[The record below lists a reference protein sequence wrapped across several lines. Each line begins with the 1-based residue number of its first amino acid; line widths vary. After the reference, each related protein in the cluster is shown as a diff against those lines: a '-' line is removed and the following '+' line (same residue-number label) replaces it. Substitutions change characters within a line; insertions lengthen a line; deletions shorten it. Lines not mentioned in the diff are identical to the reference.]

1 MKNFGF
7 DSNFIEKLK
16 QNNDIVSVI
25 SKYLTLTKKG
35 SQFWACCP
43 FHYEKTPSFA
53 INEHEQY
60 YHCFGCGE
68 TGDVISFVRKYENV
82 DFVKAVEI
90 LANNAGMEIP
100 EMVISENV
108 AKAKR
113 SKDKTLEINKAA
125 AKFFVGCLYSKAGE
139 KAYEYLTNRNITKQ
153 SLLKFGIGYSP
164 DWTSLVSHLKQAGFS
179 DEELLESGIC
189 EQKNGRMYDPFAE
202 RIIFPILNS
211 FGDVLGFSGR
221 TMSKE
226 KNIAKYRN
234 TKETIVFEKGKSIFG
249 INLVKK
255 YKQENELSK
264 IIIAEGQIDVIKI
277 HQAGFPYAVACMGTA
292 LTPNHAKEL
301 KRFCDKVIVCFDGD
315 SAGQKATLR
324 SLNILCEAGLN
335 VGVVTLPDGKD
346 PDEFI
351 TEFGKEKFEELLS
364 FAKPVVDFQIYTL
377 SKKYNLSNNFEKTKF
392 VNESLEILKNQ
403 PSLIDSEIYLKTLHD
418 LTGVSMDTLRQNL
431 NIKPTKQNSSLTNKN
446 LDSENAFVKAEKFTL
461 ASMLFKKEFAF
472 IPTDEFFYFK
482 NPSFTTLFEEI
493 KKGIKVGDVFD
504 LFNLEEEKGIN
515 DIVSY
520 SFEDGTSKQYF
531 LDSVNYII
539 KQNIQAQIDQLQK
552 VVKDGTSQEKLD
564 AIKQIQQL
572 TKKLL
577 NKNGDN

>member
-7 DSNFIEKLK
+7 DSGFIEKLK

-25 SKYLTLTKKG
+25 GKYLNLTKKG

-53 INEHEQY
+53 INEREQY

-68 TGDVISFVRKYENV
+68 TGDVISFIRKFENV

-90 LANNAGMEIP
+90 LAENAGMAIP
-100 EMVISENV
+100 EMVLNEHV
-108 AKAKR
+108 AKAKK
-113 SKDKTLEINKAA
+113 SKDRILEINKLA
-125 AKFFVGCLYSKAGE
+125 AKFYVNTLYSKKGE
-139 KAYEYLTNRNITKQ
+139 NALNYLLGRGITKQ
-153 SLLKFGIGYSP
+153 SLIKFGIGYSP
-164 DWTSLVSHLKQAGFS
+164 DWTSLCLFLKENGFS
-179 DEELLESGIC
+179 NDEMVEAGVC
-189 EQKNGRMYDPFAE
+189 EQKNGRVFDPFCE

-211 FGDVLGFSGR
+211 FGDVLGFSAR

-234 TKETIVFEKGKSIFG
+234 TKETMVFEKGKSIFG
-249 INLVKK
+249 INLIKK

-277 HQAGFPYAVACMGTA
+277 HQAGFPFAVACMGTA

-324 SLNILCEAGLN
+324 SLNILQEAGLN
-335 VGVVTLPDGKD
+335 VGVVSLPDGKD

-351 TEFGKEKFEELLS
+351 SQFGREKFDDMLAM
-364 FAKPVVDFQIYTL
+364 AKPVVDFQIFTL

-403 PSLIDSEIYLKTLHD
+403 PSLVDAEIYLKTLHD
-418 LTGVSMDTLRQNL
+418 LTGVSMDTLRQSL
-431 NIKPTKQNSSLTNKN
+431 NIKPVSQKTNLTEKN
-446 LDSENAFVKAEKFTL
+446 LDVENAYVKACKFVL

-472 IPTDEFFYFK
+472 VPDSKFFYFK
-482 NPSFTTLFEEI
+482 NPSFTSLFDEI

-504 LFNLEEEKGIN
+504 LFNLEEEKGIA

-520 SFEDGTSKQYF
+520 GFEKGEDEKFYK
-531 LDSVNYII
+531 DSVFYII
-539 KQNIQAQIDQLQK
+539 KQNIQAEIDFLQEEIK
-552 VVKDGTSQEKLD
+552 TLNNAEKIKTMAKIQE
-564 AIKQIQQL
+564 L
-572 TKKLL
+572 TKELIKL
-577 NKNGDN
+577 NGDK